1 MIAKW
6 SGRIVRFLFVCL
18 LAVLLIT
25 NSGKPSL
32 NFDEKVRFF
41 TRQIEFDYVNWTL
54 NTVLM
59 KLSQTA
65 LGGGRYLNQTQQSK
79 IMNDF
84 LLLIEEQRNIRD
96 QIIDIYADPNQPTVE
111 ISALPLLARQKEI
124 QKELQHISLF
134 AENILQQ
141 QVSFVIKESG
151 LIQLGQPLPSVQYH
165 TTSLPY
171 ALIISPREV
180 IQQDSNIS
188 LLPDLTLDQMVALE
202 KQVET
207 GLNVSA
213 LVVPVGGIGVYP
225 TMVMESTNLSWLA
238 EVISHEWI
246 HNYLT
251 LHPLGILYD
260 ANPEMRTINE
270 TTASIA
276 GIELGEQLIAQY
288 HPELVP
294 PELTE
299 NDQETPRNSLN
310 ENPEPVFD
318 YRAAMHETR
327 VTADSLL
334 ALGKIDEAEKYMEER
349 RLLFIQNGYSIRRLN
364 QAYFAFYG
372 AYADTP
378 GGAAGE
384 DPVGAAVRNL
394 RAQSENL
401 ATFIRKISWVTSF
414 EKLLQIINTSK

>member
-1 MIAKW
+1 
-6 SGRIVRFLFVCL
+6 
-18 LAVLLIT
+18 
-25 NSGKPSL
+25 
-32 NFDEKVRFF
+32 
-41 TRQIEFDYVNWTL
+41 
-54 NTVLM
+54 
-59 KLSQTA
+59 
-65 LGGGRYLNQTQQSK
+65 
-79 IMNDF
+79 
-84 LLLIEEQRNIRD
+84 
-96 QIIDIYADPNQPTVE
+96 
-111 ISALPLLARQKEI
+111 
-124 QKELQHISLF
+124 
-134 AENILQQ
+134 
-141 QVSFVIKESG
+141 
-151 LIQLGQPLPSVQYH
+151 
-165 TTSLPY
+165 
-171 ALIISPREV
+171 
-180 IQQDSNIS
+180 
-188 LLPDLTLDQMVALE
+188 MVALE
-202 KQVET
+202 KQVEN
-207 GLNVSA
+207 GLNMSA

-276 GIELGEQLIAQY
+276 GIELGDQLIAQY

-294 PELTE
+294 PEVNS
-299 NDQETPRNSLN
+299 NDQDTPPDSVD

-327 VTADSLL
+327 VNADSML
-334 ALGKIDEAEKYMEER
+334 AQGKIEEAEKYMEER
-349 RLLFIQNGYSIRRLN
+349 RLIFIENGYSIRRLN

-384 DPVGAAVRNL
+384 DPVGAAVRKL

-401 ATFIRKISWVTSF
+401 ATFIKRISKVTSF
-414 EKLLQIINTSK
+414 EKLMQIIDAS

>member
-1 MIAKW
+1 MIGKW
-6 SGRIVRFLFVCL
+6 LGRIGRFLFVCL
-18 LAVLLIT
+18 IAVFLIT

-54 NTVLM
+54 SAVLQ

-65 LGGGRYLNQTQQSK
+65 IGDARYLDQTQQNE

-84 LLLIEEQRNIRD
+84 LLLIEDQRNIRN
-96 QIIDIYADPNQPTVE
+96 QIIDIYADPNQLQAE
-111 ISALPLLARQKEI
+111 ISALPLLTRQREI
-124 QKELQHISLF
+124 QKELQHLSLF
-134 AENILQQ
+134 AESILQQ
-141 QVSFVIKESG
+141 QASSIINGSG
-151 LIQLGQPLPSVQYH
+151 LIEFGQPLPPVQYH

-171 ALIISPREV
+171 ALIVSPRDV

-276 GIELGEQLIAQY
+276 GIEMGEQLIAQY

-294 PELTE
+294 PEVNS
-299 NDQETPRNSLN
+299 NDQDTPPDSVD

-327 VTADSLL
+327 VNADSLL
-334 ALGKIDEAEKYMEER
+334 AQGKIEEAEKYMEER
-349 RLLFIQNGYSIRRLN
+349 RLIFVQNGYSIRRLN

-384 DPVGAAVRNL
+384 DPVGAAVRKL

-401 ATFIRKISWVTSF
+401 ATFIKRISKVTSF
-414 EKLLQIINTSK
+414 EKLLQIIDAS

>member
-1 MIAKW
+1 
-6 SGRIVRFLFVCL
+6 
-18 LAVLLIT
+18 
-25 NSGKPSL
+25 
-32 NFDEKVRFF
+32 
-41 TRQIEFDYVNWTL
+41 
-54 NTVLM
+54 M

-65 LGGGRYLNQTQQSK
+65 LGGGRYLDQAQQNE

-84 LLLIEEQRNIRD
+84 LTLIEDQRNTRN
-96 QIIDIYADPNQPTVE
+96 QIIDIYADPNQQQSE
-111 ISALPLLARQKEI
+111 ISALPLLTRQKAI

-134 AENILQQ
+134 AESILQQ
-141 QVSFVIKESG
+141 QVSSVINESG
-151 LIQLGQPLPSVQYH
+151 LIELGQPLPPVQYH

-171 ALIISPREV
+171 ALIVSPRDV

-202 KQVET
+202 KQVEN
-207 GLNVSA
+207 GLNMSA

-276 GIELGEQLIAQY
+276 GIEMGEQLIARY

-294 PELTE
+294 PEVNS
-299 NDQETPRNSLN
+299 NDQDTPR
-310 ENPEPVFD
+310 
-318 YRAAMHETR
+318 
-327 VTADSLL
+327 DS
-334 ALGKIDEAEKYMEER
+334 
-349 RLLFIQNGYSIRRLN
+349 
-364 QAYFAFYG
+364 
-372 AYADTP
+372 
-378 GGAAGE
+378 
-384 DPVGAAVRNL
+384 
-394 RAQSENL
+394 
-401 ATFIRKISWVTSF
+401 
-414 EKLLQIINTSK
+414 

>member
-1 MIAKW
+1 MTKW
-6 SGRIVRFLFVCL
+6 LVRITRILFVSFISVIL
-18 LAVLLIT
+18 LT
-25 NSGKPSL
+25 NSGKPSQ

-59 KLSQTA
+59 KLSQAA
-65 LGGGRYLNQTQQSK
+65 LGSGRYLDQVQQKK
-79 IMNDF
+79 IVDDF
-84 LLLIEEQRNIRD
+84 LLLIEDQRNIRN
-96 QIIDIYADPNQPTVE
+96 QIIDIYADPNQAAAEVT
-111 ISALPLLARQKEI
+111 AAPLLTRQKYI

-134 AENILQQ
+134 AESILQNQ
-141 QVSFVIKESG
+141 TSSVINESG
-151 LIQLGQPLPSVQYH
+151 ILQLGQPFPPVQYH

-171 ALIISPREV
+171 ALIVSPREV

-202 KQVET
+202 KRVEA

-251 LHPLGILYD
+251 LRPLGLLYD

-276 GIELGEQLIAQY
+276 GIELGEQLIAQF

-294 PELTE
+294 PKIPKEV
-299 NDQETPRNSLN
+299 QESAQDSTP
-310 ENPEPVFD
+310 EETEPVFD
-318 YRAAMHETR
+318 FRQAMHETR
-327 VTADSLL
+327 VNVDSLL
-334 ALGKIDEAEKYMEER
+334 VQGKIDEAENYMEER
-349 RLLFIQNGYSIRRLN
+349 RLIFIENGYSIRRLN

-384 DPVGAAVRNL
+384 DPVGAAVREL
-394 RAQSENL
+394 RAKSKNL
-401 ATFIRKISWVTSF
+401 AEFIIRISTVTSY
-414 EKLLQIINTSK
+414 EKLLKIIESS